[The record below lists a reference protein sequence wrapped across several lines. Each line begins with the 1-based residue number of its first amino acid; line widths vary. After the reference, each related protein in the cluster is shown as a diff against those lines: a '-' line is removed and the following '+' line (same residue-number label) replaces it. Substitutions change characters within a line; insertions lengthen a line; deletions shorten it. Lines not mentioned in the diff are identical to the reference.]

1 MVEFSNYKIVF
12 MKATRYC
19 NFFVKNKA
27 SAFWKVTAF
36 ILLLSS
42 CSVSKQISI
51 QAKND
56 LLKESA
62 IRSGHIGISI
72 YEPATGKYWFNF
84 DADKY
89 FVPASNTKLFTLY
102 AGMKY
107 LGDSLVGLRY
117 EKTNEDFTTIIGTG
131 DPTFLHADFK
141 NQPILDFLKK
151 AGNYSYLQ
159 DSNLPSFSPLGKG
172 WAWDDYQSDYS
183 AERSE
188 MPIYG
193 NTVKFFL
200 QNDSVAV
207 IPPTFY
213 NHSIQWLNTNLK
225 NKTVVKFSI
234 TRPLENNSFYVQ
246 YLSSSKLTEQ
256 WIPFKTTSNE
266 TTPSS
271 TFIQLLEDTL
281 HKKIGECTFTNSRL
295 IPRNILHSQPTDS
308 LFKPMMHR
316 SDNFFAEQTLLM
328 VSNER
333 LGIMSDEK
341 IIDTLLHS
349 DLIDIP
355 QRPKWVDGSGLS
367 RYNLFTPQSFIYILN
382 KLKNEFGLE
391 RLKNILPTGGEGTLS
406 GYYQKDAGFIFAK
419 TGSMSNL
426 CAISGFMVTKKNKLL
441 LFSVLVNQYPAG
453 ATPVRRAVEKF
464 VSNIRE
470 KF

>member
-1 MVEFSNYKIVF
+1 MVEFSHYKIVF
-12 MKATRYC
+12 MNYTDSC
-19 NFFVKNKA
+19 NFFINSKA
-27 SAFWKVTAF
+27 AAFMKVTAF
-36 ILLLSS
+36 AILLSS
-42 CSVSKQISI
+42 CAVSKQISI

-89 FVPASNTKLFTLY
+89 FVPASNAKLFTLY

-117 EKTNEDFTTIIGTG
+117 EKTNDDFTTIIGTG
-131 DPTFLHADFK
+131 DPTFLHVDFK

-151 AGNYSYLQ
+151 TGNCSYLQ
-159 DSNLPSFSPLGKG
+159 DSTLQHFSPLGKG
-172 WAWDDYQSDYS
+172 WAWDDYQGAYS

-193 NTVKFFL
+193 NTVKFFF

-207 IPPTFY
+207 SAPIFY
-213 NHSIQWLNTNLK
+213 TTSIQGLNTTLK
-225 NKTVVKFSI
+225 NKTGVKFSI
-234 TRPLENNSFYVQ
+234 ARPLENNSFYAQ
-246 YLSSSKLTEQ
+246 YQSSSKFTEQ
-256 WIPFKTTSNE
+256 WIPFKTSSNE
-266 TTPSS
+266 TTPRS
-271 TFIQLLEDTL
+271 TFIKLLEDTL
-281 HKKIGECTFTNSRL
+281 HKKIGEFASTNSRL

-308 LFKPMMHR
+308 LFKPMMHL

-333 LGIMSDEK
+333 LGTMSDEK
-341 IIDTLLHS
+341 IIETLLDS
-349 DLIDIP
+349 DLADIP

-382 KLKNEFGLE
+382 KLKNEFGLA
-391 RLKNILPTGGEGTLS
+391 RLKNILPTGGEGTLA
-406 GYYQKDAGFIFAK
+406 GYYQKEAGFIFAK
-419 TGSMSNL
+419 TGSLSNH

-441 LFSVLVNQYPAG
+441 LFSVLVNQYPTEA
-453 ATPVRRAVEKF
+453 APVRRAVEKF
-464 VSNIRE
+464 LSNIRG

>member
-12 MKATRYC
+12 MKATGSY
-19 NFFVKNKA
+19 NFFIKSKA
-27 SAFWKVTAF
+27 AAFLKVIAF
-36 ILLLSS
+36 IVLLSS
-42 CSVSKQISI
+42 CTVSKQISI

-72 YEPATGKYWFNF
+72 YEPSTGKYWFNL

-117 EKTNEDFTTIIGTG
+117 EKTNDDFTTIIGTG

-151 AGNYSYLQ
+151 LGSYSYLQ
-159 DSNLPSFSPLGKG
+159 DSNLHRFSPLGKG

-193 NTVKFFL
+193 NLVKCFL

-207 IPPTFY
+207 SPPTFY
-213 NHSIQWLNTNLK
+213 NHSIQGLNTTLK
-225 NKTVVKFSI
+225 NKTTVKFSI
-234 TRPLENNSFYVQ
+234 ARPLENNSFNAQ
-246 YLSSSKLTEQ
+246 YQSSSKFTEQ
-256 WIPFKTTSNE
+256 WIPFKTSSNE
-266 TTPSS
+266 TTPRA

-281 HKKIGECTFTNSRL
+281 HKKIGEYTSANSRL
-295 IPRNILHSQPTDS
+295 IPRNTLHSQPTDS

-341 IIDTLLHS
+341 IIDTILHS
-349 DLIDIP
+349 DLADIP

-406 GYYQKDAGFIFAK
+406 GYYQKEAGFIFAK
-419 TGSMSNL
+419 TGSLSNH
-426 CAISGFMVTKKNKLL
+426 CAISGIMITKKNKLL
-441 LFSVLVNQYPAG
+441 LFSVLVNQYPTG
-453 ATPVRRAVEKF
+453 ASPVRRAVEKF
-464 VSNIRE
+464 LSNIRE